1 MKKIV
6 SILMTAAAL
15 TAMVSCSDKAL
26 DETNKDV
33 NHAPDADAKFV
44 FADVC
49 LSSAFNV
56 TGGDFNTYAGV
67 AVEHWGGCHNQ
78 LFNADQRTG
87 EWISS
92 SCFNNGWVS
101 LYKTIVDA
109 RTVIAKCDE
118 NSGTVDAG
126 KEALGACAK
135 VLLAYNAAVL
145 TDLFGDAPYT
155 QAGNYNLYPNPALD
169 KQEDIYK
176 DIFKMLDEA
185 IVVLTAGGNNGA
197 GSYDLLY
204 SGSCSQWLKFA
215 YGLRA
220 RLKMHTILRSQDQ
233 AADYA
238 QIISDADKSFADASE
253 QAEFG
258 KYDGDSQCNPLF
270 SFWYSR
276 EAIAASE
283 SIHNKYENLGD
294 PRDTAIFC
302 VSGAAVHITPSSPYF
317 EAVPNG
323 AGIEAQEWYTDDM
336 YFYCL
341 SAPTTLLSYAEVQY
355 LKAEA
360 LARTGADASDALENA
375 LYATFDNV
383 NANAGYASGW
393 GFDGEGVSDDDI
405 DTYVAAR
412 LAVPAADQLKEVMV
426 QKYLYFHNANGG
438 SVEAY
443 NDIRRLMAEGG
454 AAAAFITLENPKNAT
469 KGFPLRFGYGSS
481 DTTTN
486 PNVKA
491 AFGDGSYVFTE
502 NVWWAGGT
510 R

>member
-1 MKKIV
+1 
-6 SILMTAAAL
+6 MTAAAL
-15 TAMVSCSDKAL
+15 TAFVSCSDKAL

-33 NHAPDADAKFV
+33 NHPADAEAKFV

-49 LSSAFNV
+49 LSSAFSV

-78 LFNADQRTG
+78 LYRADQRTG

-109 RTVIAKCDE
+109 RTVIAKCE
-118 NSGTVDAG
+118 AATGADAG
-126 KEALGACAK
+126 NAALGACAK
-135 VLLAYNAAVL
+135 VLLAYDAAML
-145 TDLFGDAPYT
+145 TDLFGDAPYS
-155 QAGNYNLYPNPALD
+155 QAGNYNAYPTPALD
-169 KQEDIYK
+169 KQENIYK
-176 DIFKMLDEA
+176 DVFKMLDEA
-185 IVVLTAGGNNGA
+185 IAVLSAGGSNGA
-197 GSYDLLY
+197 ASHDFIYG
-204 SGSCSQWLKFA
+204 GSCAKWLKFA

-220 RLKMHTILRSQDQ
+220 RLKLHTILRSTDA

-238 QIISDADKSFADASE
+238 QIISDVDNSFANAGE
-253 QAEFG
+253 QAEFA

-283 SIHNKYENLGD
+283 SIHNKYAALSD

-302 VSGAAVHITPSSPYF
+302 LPWDCIHITANDPPF
-317 EAVPNG
+317 ECVPNG
-323 AGIEAQEWYTDDM
+323 AGKETQEEYTDDI
-336 YFYCL
+336 YFYNL
-341 SAPTTLLSYAEVQY
+341 AAPTVLLSYAELQY
-355 LKAEA
+355 IKAEA
-360 LARTGADASDALENA
+360 LARTGGDPSEAFENA
-375 LYATFDNV
+375 LYATFVNV
-383 NANAGYASGW
+383 NANVEYATGW
-393 GFDGEGVSDDDI
+393 GFDGEGISDEDI
-405 DTYVAAR
+405 DAYVTAR
-412 LAVPAADQLKEVMV
+412 LAVPAADLLKEIMV

-454 AAAAFITLENPKNAT
+454 AAAGFITLENPKNAT
-469 KGFPLRFGYGSS
+469 IGFPLRFGYGSS

-491 AFGDGSYVFTE
+491 AFGDGSYVYTE
-502 NVWWAGGT
+502 NVWWAGGI
-510 R
+510 

>member
-1 MKKIV
+1 
-6 SILMTAAAL
+6 MTAAAL
-15 TAMVSCSDKAL
+15 TALVSCSDKAL

-33 NHAPDADAKFV
+33 NHAPDASAKFV

-78 LFNADQRTG
+78 LYKADQRSG

-109 RTVIAKCDE
+109 RTVIAKCEAD
-118 NSGTVDAG
+118 SGADAG
-126 KEALGACAK
+126 NEELAACAK
-135 VLLAYNAAVL
+135 VLLAYDSAIL
-145 TDLFGDAPYT
+145 TDLFGDTPYS
-155 QAGNYNLYPNPALD
+155 QAGNYKLYPNPALD

-176 DIFKMLDEA
+176 DIFTMLDEA
-185 IVVLTAGGNNGA
+185 IAVLSNSDDNGA
-197 GSYDLLY
+197 GSYDLIY
-204 SGSCSQWLKFA
+204 SGDCTLWLKFA

-220 RLKMHTILRSQDQ
+220 RLKMHTILRSQDA

-253 QAEFG
+253 QADFS

-270 SFWYSR
+270 SFWWSR

-302 VSGAAVHITPSSPYF
+302 QYGGENIAPSDPDF

-323 AGIEAQEWYTDDM
+323 AGKEVQESYTEDM
-336 YFYCL
+336 YLYCL
-341 SAPTTLLSYAEVQY
+341 AAPTTLLSYAEVQY

-360 LARTGADASDALENA
+360 LARTGGDASDAFENA

-383 NANAGYASGW
+383 NANVYYASW
-393 GFDGEGVSDDDI
+393 MDFDGGGVSDGDI
-405 DTYVAAR
+405 DTYVADR
-412 LAVPAADQLKEVMV
+412 LAVPAADLLKEIMV

-443 NDIRRLMAEGG
+443 NDIRRLKAEGG

-469 KGFPLRFGYGSS
+469 VGFPLRFGYGSS
-481 DTTTN
+481 DTTAN
-486 PNVKA
+486 PNIKA
-491 AFGDGSYVFTE
+491 AFGDGSYVYTE